1 MDVMDELRQSVI
13 NYDEAAAVEAAKKI
27 LELKMDPYKVITDCL
42 TPAIQEVGNRF
53 ERGEAFL
60 PELIMATDTMDAAVK
75 VLEKEISKEKLEE
88 RKKGR
93 IILGTIKGDIHNIG
107 KNIVGIMLKTAGYEI
122 IDLGVDVEPSKFVE
136 EAEKSGAQIIMAS
149 ALMTFTA
156 VNMKKITEYLEMERV
171 RNKYKLAFGG
181 GPLTEAWAKEMG
193 ADGYAPDA
201 LKAVELAN
209 KLMGC

>member
-1 MDVMDELRQSVI
+1 MDVTEELRQAVI
-13 NYDEAAAVEAAKKI
+13 NYDEEAAVKGAEKV
-27 LELKMDPYKVITDCL
+27 LELQMDPYKVITDCL

-53 ERGEAFL
+53 ECGEAFL
-60 PELIMATDTMDAAVK
+60 PELIMATDAMEAAVK
-75 VLEKEISKEKLEE
+75 VLEKGIAKEKLDR

-93 IILGTIKGDIHNIG
+93 IVLGTVKGDIHNIG

-156 VNMKKITEYLEMERV
+156 VNLKKIAEYLEMEGV
-171 RNKYKLAFGG
+171 RKKYKLAFGG
-181 GPLTEAWAKEMG
+181 GPLNDAWAKEMG

-201 LKAVELAN
+201 VKAVDLAN
-209 KLMGC
+209 GLLAG